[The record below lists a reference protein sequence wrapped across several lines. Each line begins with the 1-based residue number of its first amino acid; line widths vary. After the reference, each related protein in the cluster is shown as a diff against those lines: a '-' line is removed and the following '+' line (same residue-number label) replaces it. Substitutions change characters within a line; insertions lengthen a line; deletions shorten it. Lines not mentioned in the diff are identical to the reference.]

1 MKREAEL
8 LMLAVQ
14 QRHKRENAFL
24 EQVMV
29 SIAKASDAQNEMIA
43 GIATALED
51 HKRGVTE
58 DEQKRAELEGEIE
71 NVIRYIRK
79 DTA

>member
-1 MKREAEL
+1 MQREAEL

-14 QRHKRENAFL
+14 QRHNRETVFL

-29 SIAKASDAQNEMIA
+29 SIARASDAQNEMIA
-43 GIATALED
+43 GIVTALEE
-51 HKRGVTE
+51 HKRGVTA

-71 NVIRYIRK
+71 NVIHYMRK